1 MRNTVRILLIA
12 YLALVAGCATYNW
25 RQGEAVQTAHVHKV
39 ETPIASE
46 FCTKL
51 LGELKRG
58 CAVRMTNTS
67 TGVTNCVMVVLPGDL
82 YAVRHEAGGHCM
94 GQDHP

>member
-1 MRNTVRILLIA
+1 MRNAVRILLIT
-12 YLALVAGCATYNW
+12 YLVLVAGCAYNW
-25 RQGEAVQTAHVHKV
+25 QQAEDVQTAHIHKV
-39 ETPIASE
+39 ETPIAPE

-51 LGELKRG
+51 LGGLKRG

-82 YAVRHEAGGHCM
+82 PAVRHEAGGHCM
-94 GQDHP
+94 GQDH